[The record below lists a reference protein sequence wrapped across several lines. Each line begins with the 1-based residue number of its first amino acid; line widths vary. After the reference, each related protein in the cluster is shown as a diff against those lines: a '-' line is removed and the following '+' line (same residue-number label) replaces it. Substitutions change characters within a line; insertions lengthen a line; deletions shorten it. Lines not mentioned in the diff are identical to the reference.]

1 MQEHHPALHTASSQ
15 HLLLCLLCMDAPVLV
30 HINLVADNSEAEWGC
45 EHSLELLDPVL
56 GLLEGV
62 CICHVK
68 HNNGAL
74 TRQGKGG
81 WKGMGEGVSEED

>member
-1 MQEHHPALHTASSQ
+1 MN
-15 HLLLCLLCMDAPVLV
+15 APVLV
-30 HINLVADNSEAEWGC
+30 HINLVPDNSEGEGSC
-45 EHSLELLDPVL
+45 EHPLELLDPVL

-74 TRQGKGG
+74 TG
-81 WKGMGEGVSEED
+81 